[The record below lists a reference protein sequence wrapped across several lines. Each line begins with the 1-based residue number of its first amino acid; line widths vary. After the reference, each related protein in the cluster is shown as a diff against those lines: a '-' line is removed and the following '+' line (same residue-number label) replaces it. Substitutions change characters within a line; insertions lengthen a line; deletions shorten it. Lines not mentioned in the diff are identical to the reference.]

1 MQMTGVSIF
10 AFIALLSAYISYKV
24 ALYLFGADN
33 YHPDLYVVVIFIS
46 IFTIFMS
53 SKFSS

>member
-10 AFIALLSAYISYKV
+10 AFIVLLSAYISYKV